1 MNWNI
6 ADPLPED
13 CRTCSRQSCY
23 NCDTAG
29 KRWYLSRKEELLLHR
44 KLLLQAI
51 ARTQKQIAEIDTEL
65 ALMEE
70 ML

>member
-1 MNWNI
+1 MKWNQT
-6 ADPLPED
+6 DPLPEE
-13 CRTCSRQSCY
+13 CRACTRRSCY
-23 NCDTAG
+23 NCDSAG
-29 KRWYLSRKEELLLHR
+29 KRWYLSKKEDLLLRR

-51 ARTQKQIAEIDTEL
+51 SRNQRQIAEIDTEL